1 MNTMDTL
8 DTHFVSSVENAVQES
23 LRENKALLVYTTGG
37 DNSWFES
44 WFTPLVGEQLK
55 DSCVWLR
62 LAAGSREMGYFEQ
75 IFPDVKVPSVYCI
88 AKGQIVEMINPD
100 QLDMDGFATRLI
112 RAVGKSK
119 RRISETDA
127 VDASNTVGAAGDTG
141 ARSGSCLSQNA
152 KLMEY
157 QIKAKKHQLTEQQ
170 ERERIVRLMK
180 ADREEMKQRR
190 LSSSSPNHTKEHIN
204 EVLAVPIH
212 DNIKNRDIINAAVC
226 TLLIRLTD
234 GKTLKNDFDSS
245 QTLNDVRTW
254 VDANRTDK
262 DGPYQFHRSIPRET
276 FTESQELLS
285 LKALELTPRSALI
298 LKPLEE
304 HTYSR
309 KIADVEGPGLLGKMY
324 QNVTSW
330 WYGKSTVVDQ
340 NIPEP
345 AEALTSQ
352 ASSRY
357 VSPLSS
363 PRLVHSDAP
372 IPSRAVSP
380 SSIHYGHV
388 SDDNSR

>member
-1 MNTMDTL
+1 MDAL

-23 LRENKALLVYTTGG
+23 LRENKALLVYTSGE

-55 DSCVWLR
+55 DTCVWLR

-75 IFPDVKVPSVYCI
+75 IFPDVRVPSVYCI
-88 AKGQIVEMINPD
+88 ANGQILEKISPE

-112 RAVGKSK
+112 RAVGKSE
-119 RRISETDA
+119 RNVEEADDADVPSSAGVISDA
-127 VDASNTVGAAGDTG
+127 G
-141 ARSGSCLSQNA
+141 ARTGSYVSQNE
-152 KLMEY
+152 KSVEH
-157 QIKAKKHQLTEQQ
+157 QIKAKKQQLTEQQ
-170 ERERIVRLMK
+170 ERQRIVRLMK

-190 LSSSSPNHTKEHIN
+190 LSSSSPNATE
-204 EVLAVPIH
+204 EQVSQVLSIPIH

-234 GKTLKNDFDSS
+234 GKTLKNDFESS
-245 QTLNDVRTW
+245 QTLNEVRLW
-254 VDANRTDK
+254 VDSNRTDK
-262 DGPYQFHRSIPRET
+262 DGPYQFHRNVPRET

-285 LKALELTPRSALI
+285 LKSLELTPRSALI

-330 WYGKSTVVDQ
+330 WYGKPHGGKQT
-340 NIPEP
+340 NF
-345 AEALTSQ
+345 EAVATSA

-363 PRLVHSDAP
+363 PLLTHSDDSLP
-372 IPSRAVSP
+372 PRSFSP
-380 SSIHYGHV
+380 TSIHNGHAA
-388 SDDNSR
+388 DDNNARDS